1 MHAWCLVLDLHCV
14 CVADALISDMASHV
28 RLMGFD
34 CIHLQFVFPPPTLL
48 ERLGFATDAASSL
61 LGSVIA
67 MLGGHLSQC
76 KLYNWVS
83 EGTCATLT
91 APRS

>member
-1 MHAWCLVLDLHCV
+1 MHGAWFLICTVF
-14 CVADALISDMASHV
+14 VAAALISDMASHV
-28 RLMGFD
+28 GLMGFD
-34 CIHLQFVFPPPTLL
+34 CIHLQKSFPPPTLL

-83 EGTCATLT
+83 EGTCVEVTEV
-91 APRS
+91 